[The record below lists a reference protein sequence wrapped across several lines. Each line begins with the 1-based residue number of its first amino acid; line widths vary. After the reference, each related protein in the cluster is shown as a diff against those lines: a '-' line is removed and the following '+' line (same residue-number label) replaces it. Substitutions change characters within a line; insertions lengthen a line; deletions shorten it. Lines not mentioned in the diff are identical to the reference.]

1 VEVRR
6 VASPRI
12 EETPAR
18 AGPEEAGA
26 SWGAPVEAK
35 PQHAELELVTV
46 TPGSWSVETATHT
59 NIFDAAERIIDEA
72 LEEIAHMELAHL
84 PVASAVRQARQI
96 RQLERGMF
104 YEVLVDWDG
113 GWVERQVVRADKT
126 FYYKKKTYLYFDDDI
141 ILVELE
147 AVYIK
152 GTLYYVVDVDDKKV
166 LEIGRGLKK
175 LLEMEGAL

>member
-6 VASPRI
+6 VASLRI
-12 EETPAR
+12 EETPVR

-46 TPGSWSVETATHT
+46 TPGSRSAEIATYT
-59 NIFDAAERIIDEA
+59 SIFDAAEHIIDVA
-72 LEEIAHMELAHL
+72 LEEIAHMELAYL
-84 PVASAVRQARQI
+84 PVVGSVRQARQI
-96 RQLERGMF
+96 RQMERGMF
-104 YEVLVDWDG
+104 YEVLADWDG

-126 FYYKKKTYLYFDDDI
+126 FYYKKKTYLYFDEVI

-147 AVYIK
+147 AVYIQ
-152 GTLYYVVDVDDKKV
+152 GTLYYAIDVDDKKV
-166 LEIGRGLKK
+166 IEVGRELEK
-175 LLEMEGAL
+175 LLEMEGGL